1 MAEFGRFGSNNNAIL
16 LSCSITA
23 ASKAALPPFSATRV
37 IIIGIGS
44 RSDLRRIM
52 RNG

>member
-1 MAEFGRFGSNNNAIL
+1 MAEFGRFGSNTIL
-16 LSCSITA
+16 LSRSMTA
-23 ASKAALPPFSATRV
+23 ESKAGLPPFSATRV
-37 IIIGIGS
+37 TISGIGS